1 MEFIKLLEGYERR
14 RLDRL
19 WLASYFTAS
28 LMATQIK
35 SVTPEKLM
43 KPFLPVKSKEEK
55 EEERDAFFKEFY
67 AKRKEEGSWRP

>member
-1 MEFIKLLEGYERR
+1 MEFMKLLDGYERR

-35 SVTPEKLM
+35 SITPEKLM
-43 KPFLPVKSKEEK
+43 KPFLPVKQ
-55 EEERDAFFKEFY
+55 RC
-67 AKRKEEGSWRP
+67 R